1 MYEIAVC
8 GGRKQERDKLTERI
22 WARKSEIELC
32 IYEYDSGEE
41 LLEGM
46 SEIVFSLIFLDIEL
60 PGMSGV
66 EAAEKL
72 RRRDPNIPLVIYTS
86 LERPPFEIFE
96 LQPFRYMTKC
106 LSLVKADEYI
116 RAALIQ
122 MAANGRIPS
131 LMASVHREQLIVRAS
146 YIIYIEKYKKS
157 TRIHMT
163 EEACRLYGLK
173 RGIDGQYPDVRCPE
187 RLEHICSRLEPY
199 GFACPHDSYIINFE
213 YLMRCTSKSLKLEET
228 VGEFQIARSKSKLFQ
243 KKKEK
248 FFRARFSV

>member
-8 GGRKQERDKLTERI
+8 GGGKQERDKLIERI
-22 WARKSEIELC
+22 WERKSELELC
-32 IYEYDSGEE
+32 IYEYNSGEE

-46 SEIVFSLIFLDIEL
+46 RGIVFSLIFLDIEL

-72 RRRDPNIPLVIYTS
+72 RRRDPNVLIIYTR

-96 LQPFRYMTKC
+96 FQPFRYMTKC

-199 GFACPHDSYIINFE
+199 GFACPHDSYIFNFE

-243 KKKEK
+243 EKKEK